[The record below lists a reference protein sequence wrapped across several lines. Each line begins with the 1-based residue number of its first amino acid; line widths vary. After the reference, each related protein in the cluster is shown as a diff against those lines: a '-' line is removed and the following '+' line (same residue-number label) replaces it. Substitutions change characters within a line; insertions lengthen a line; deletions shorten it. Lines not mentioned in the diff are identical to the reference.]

1 MTEPDKPEQSPSA
14 PPPPPPPP
22 PPNPGEQ
29 QPYPQQQSYPQQPYP
44 QQQPYAQQQ
53 YPQQQYPQQQYGYGA
68 APGGY
73 PPPQG
78 AYGSPPA
85 QAPKN
90 GFGIASLVVAIVS
103 LLSVFGGVLLGI
115 VAIVL
120 GVIGRGR
127 AKRGEATN
135 GGVAMAGIALG
146 LLSVLVSII
155 AIVLTVQFAQDV
167 GAGDLYDCL
176 QQAGSDSAAQQD
188 CQQRFQQNI
197 EDQFGVSL
205 TPSP

>member
-22 PPNPGEQ
+22 DPAQQ
-29 QPYPQQQSYPQQPYP
+29 QPYPQHGYGQQQGYPQHQGYP
-44 QQQPYAQQQ
+44 PPQG
-53 YPQQQYPQQQYGYGA
+53 YPYGYG

-78 AYGSPPA
+78 GYGYGGYPA
-85 QAPKN
+85 QTAPKN
-90 GFGIASLVVAIVS
+90 GLGLASLIVAIIS
-103 LLSVFGGVLLGI
+103 LLTVFGGLVLGI
-115 VAIVL
+115 VAVVL

-135 GGVAMAGIALG
+135 GGVALAGIVLGAL
-146 LLSVLVSII
+146 SILVSIA
-155 AIVLTVQFAQDV
+155 AIVLTVQFAKDV

-176 QQAGSDSAAQQD
+176 QQAGNDASAQQA
-188 CQQRFQQNI
+188 CQEQFQRSL
-197 EDQFGVSL
+197 EDQFSVSL
-205 TPSP
+205 TPSR